1 MVSDGQAFNRVKN
14 LLTKLDRSIDDARDK
29 RLGKAIDDS
38 PAIGTGAYANT
49 PIGAGSSQTSPGTSA
64 AASSSSQLL
73 IGQGQ
78 TPPSTTSATSD
89 RAGAAGALPRQNA
102 AQSLAPERL
111 SDAPIGVGTSSS
123 APEAGKSG
131 FGRAKPL
138 TRPAPSGDARRWGT

>member
-29 RLGKAIDDS
+29 RLGKVVDDS
-38 PAIGTGAYANT
+38 PAIGSGSYPST
-49 PIGAGSSQTSPGTSA
+49 PIGAGSTHASPGTSQN
-64 AASSSSQLL
+64 ASNSSQLL

-78 TPPSTTSATSD
+78 TPPSPTPATSD
-89 RAGAAGALPRQNA
+89 RAGLTGPAARQNA
-102 AQSLAPERL
+102 AQSLTQERL

-138 TRPAPSGDARRWGT
+138 TRPAPSGDTRRWGT